1 MKGFIWLVKKFK
13 LYPTGKK
20 EGRDSQ
26 KGEELASL
34 MLHLFIKC

>member
-1 MKGFIWLVKKFK
+1 MKGLYGQLRSLNFIP
-13 LYPTGKK
+13 YTKK

-34 MLHLFIKC
+34 MLHLFVNC